1 MSIISISSLAILL
14 AAFCIASCQAFVSPS
29 SLVFAAPTSTT
40 VRQEALRNP
49 FEERLYDLDG
59 SEESRKER
67 NARIEAN
74 LNRRKLAK
82 EKKEGLKPEIK
93 EEAVVKPTRESRKK
107 KQPAEDEDP
116 ADRLRRIIEM
126 QEEEGEAKKNKRKP
140 KEQPK
145 KTERAKQVL
154 SSSPAKT
161 TSNNPV
167 SGPGLEIAQAGAAGA
182 LGLAFLRNSL
192 MQGKRSREKNEVKM
206 SKPVKQA
213 PSPPKITPPPP
224 TPQKIPKNSSPPP
237 ARKAL
242 TSTLTARRRTPR
254 NTDVSLRKGRP
265 SKFNMVLPSLNRF
278 NILDIPKEQLVGA
291 LGAVIALAVLG
302 SLSGGGSTNKLDP
315 AAAPVAL
322 DKPEIVVIVPTPT
335 PAPTPPPEAP
345 KVMEETTEAPAP
357 LSVVP
362 KPDVAVEQAAKDD
375 RAQEERNDAAA
386 EDLAKVR
393 EDELR
398 VKNAEAALKLKAR
411 KAELLERQMS
421 KQKEVAAANSRL
433 DSSRDEKPDGTGVV
447 AVFLFAVGSVVA
459 TLLSPLAVSQEEK
472 LAKQKKSGKLSNEDE
487 DLEVD

>member
-167 SGPGLEIAQAGAAGA
+167 SGSWIGIFAELFNAGEKKPGKE
-182 LGLAFLRNSL
+182 
-192 MQGKRSREKNEVKM
+192 RSKNVKAC
-206 SKPVKQA
+206 QT
-213 PSPPKITPPPP
+213 SPFT
-224 TPQKIPKNSSPPP
+224 PKNYTSAANTTENTKEFFST
-237 ARKAL
+237 
-242 TSTLTARRRTPR
+242 TST
-254 NTDVSLRKGRP
+254 
-265 SKFNMVLPSLNRF
+265 
-278 NILDIPKEQLVGA
+278 
-291 LGAVIALAVLG
+291 
-302 SLSGGGSTNKLDP
+302 
-315 AAAPVAL
+315 
-322 DKPEIVVIVPTPT
+322 
-335 PAPTPPPEAP
+335 
-345 KVMEETTEAPAP
+345 
-357 LSVVP
+357 
-362 KPDVAVEQAAKDD
+362 
-375 RAQEERNDAAA
+375 
-386 EDLAKVR
+386 
-393 EDELR
+393 
-398 VKNAEAALKLKAR
+398 
-411 KAELLERQMS
+411 
-421 KQKEVAAANSRL
+421 
-433 DSSRDEKPDGTGVV
+433 
-447 AVFLFAVGSVVA
+447 
-459 TLLSPLAVSQEEK
+459 
-472 LAKQKKSGKLSNEDE
+472 
-487 DLEVD
+487 